1 MKKGWTCYD
10 LVDLSDS
17 LHSFLVDYAEHE
29 IISTL
34 TANANQLLMA
44 IRQIDSNE
52 QHTNQE
58 VEEPEPSIRPTER
71 QVEKLR
77 AVWMSTH
84 DPYSV
89 ARADAYSEYIMAFFA
104 LKEEG
109 IQ

>member
-1 MKKGWTCYD
+1 MKKGWTYYD

-44 IRQIDSNE
+44 IRQIDS
-52 QHTNQE
+52 
-58 VEEPEPSIRPTER
+58 
-71 QVEKLR
+71 
-77 AVWMSTH
+77 
-84 DPYSV
+84 
-89 ARADAYSEYIMAFFA
+89 
-104 LKEEG
+104 